1 VSIFFSPPRGLRPLA
16 SGFLALGLLAGA
28 VPATAVQGE
37 IEGVRFAERARAGGQ
52 VLELRSLG
60 VLRWRALF
68 KAYVAALYV
77 EPGHAPSVWRSDVPK
92 RLEIEYFWPIAAPD
106 FGTAAERI
114 LADSLPAGELDGLR
128 QRLARFHAAYE
139 DVEPG
144 DRYALTYVPGLGTE
158 LAKNGEPRVRVPGSD
173 FAAAYFSIFLG
184 PEPVDG
190 SLRDQLL
197 GRR

>member
-1 VSIFFSPPRGLRPLA
+1 VSLVSSVPRARRTLTPAL
-16 SGFLALGLLAGA
+16 LALGLLAGA
-28 VPATAVQGE
+28 APAATVPGE
-37 IEGVRFAERARAGGQ
+37 IEGVRFAARARAGDR

-77 EPGHAPSVWRSDVPK
+77 EPGRAPSAWRADLPK
-92 RLEIEYFWPIAAPD
+92 RLEIEYFRPIAAPD
-106 FGTAAERI
+106 LGAAADRI
-114 LADSLPAGELDGLR
+114 LARSLPPGELAGLR
-128 QRLARFHAAYE
+128 PRLARFHAAYE

-144 DRYALTYVPGLGTE
+144 DRYALTYVPGRGTE
-158 LAKNGEPRVRVPGSD
+158 LAKNGEPRVRVRGAD

-184 PEPVDG
+184 ADPVDG